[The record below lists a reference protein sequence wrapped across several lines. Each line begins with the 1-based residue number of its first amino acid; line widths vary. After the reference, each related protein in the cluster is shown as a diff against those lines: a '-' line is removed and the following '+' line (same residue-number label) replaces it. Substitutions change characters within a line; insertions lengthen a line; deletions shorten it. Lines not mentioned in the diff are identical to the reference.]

1 LGTTCA
7 GRNNEATINAG
18 TRTLK
23 PPPVPRWRLL
33 VGAAVAVCVFA
44 IAAGCA
50 TTQSRYEFLADH
62 YPPRAADASVEIFRS
77 GIPQVPFKRIARLDV
92 HLEKSGF
99 VKPTFE
105 EALPE
110 LKKQARQAGADA
122 IIEIEE
128 RPSQILETMVLHV
141 TATGVRY
148 VSAQ

>member
-1 LGTTCA
+1 MTHLPCLGKV
-7 GRNNEATINAG
+7 I
-18 TRTLK
+18 
-23 PPPVPRWRLL
+23 
-33 VGAAVAVCVFA
+33 GAVVALSVFG

-62 YPPRAADASVEIFRS
+62 YPPHAADAPVEVFRS

-110 LKKQARQAGADA
+110 LEKQARQAGADA

-141 TATGVRY
+141 TATGARY
-148 VSAQ
+148 VNDR

>member
-1 LGTTCA
+1 LIRPPCLGKV
-7 GRNNEATINAG
+7 I
-18 TRTLK
+18 
-23 PPPVPRWRLL
+23 
-33 VGAAVAVCVFA
+33 GAAGALCVFG

-50 TTQSRYEFLADH
+50 TTQSRYEFLADR
-62 YPPRAADASVEIFRS
+62 YPPHAADAPVEVFRS

-99 VKPTFE
+99 VKPTFD

-141 TATGVRY
+141 TATGARY
-148 VSAQ
+148 VNDR